1 MIPVVHWAQ
10 SASSVFLKMECKPSS
25 NTGAAQFVDLK
36 VDISSKHLTI
46 YYRVEGEK
54 SPYELS
60 QDFAYEVA
68 PEESKH
74 VVSGRTL
81 RVELHKK
88 EKRAKGWFRPFK
100 NCKKAKW
107 LKTDFNRWN
116 DDLEI
121 EAEGGE
127 DAEREE
133 KPDLRAALLEVE
145 RKERE
150 EREARQK
157 ELEESLKKGEKPKPR
172 EEIEEFDM
180 DTPD

>member
-25 NTGAAQFVDLK
+25 NTGAAQFLDLK
-36 VDISSKHLTI
+36 VDISSEHLTI
-46 YYRVEGEK
+46 SYRVEGEK
-54 SPYELS
+54 TPYELS
-60 QDFAYEVA
+60 QDFAYKVA

-81 RVELHKK
+81 RVELQKK
-88 EKRAKGWFRPFK
+88 EKKAKGWFRPFK

-127 DAEREE
+127 DAEE

-150 EREARQK
+150 AREARQK